1 MGDNSVMEC
10 KVQPTLHLLNPID
23 SLISSPVSATLL
35 LFLSLP
41 PSPCFSALKEHTGN
55 NAQVERSDGRR
66 VSFQM
71 QDTRSGSQCLRHG
84 CFAQDKQML
93 RVIVVSLTRS

>member
-55 NAQVERSDGRR
+55 NA
-66 VSFQM
+66 
-71 QDTRSGSQCLRHG
+71 
-84 CFAQDKQML
+84 
-93 RVIVVSLTRS
+93 